1 MSTEVSLFWSKAKD
15 VLAVLVIPALM
26 WVFSVSN
33 TLEDQRGHLREIRG
47 DLVEYNKKLT
57 RLEDSERQFSVQLA
71 RLETRLDGI
80 TRTTDEIRNML
91 RLLVNAQPGHSP
103 SPD

>member
-1 MSTEVSLFWSKAKD
+1 MSADGGLFWSKAKD

-33 TLEDQRGHLREIRG
+33 ALEDQRGHLREMRG
-47 DLVEYNKKLT
+47 DVTEHSKRLT

-91 RLLVNAQPGHSP
+91 SRLLDAQSRHDP
-103 SPD
+103 SPN